1 MKKLVTLL
9 FAALVAAACT
19 STPGARQLSDWE
31 MQQVGGSKT
40 YSVTVPTTV
49 AGALHRAGELGE
61 NPLEQMNLFELDQT
75 RFDSTWVFTTR
86 FKGGKGHHILRIGG
100 IGYSADILVNG
111 TLIASADTTLGVFAT
126 REWDITPLLAQEN
139 KLEVRTHK
147 SPWGSLNH
155 GFVDWNPHALDEFM
169 GLIAPVSIIR
179 VADVQVQDV
188 YVRPEL
194 SEDLTQASIVVT
206 TTLVNRGD
214 QPAEGTLKGKYEG
227 GSFSQ
232 KVSLQPGET
241 RVICQKEEVVN
252 PRIWW
257 PYDMGTPELYHLEMA
272 FGNSHSKEVAF
283 GLRSVTS
290 EIDSLGHRQFYVNGK
305 KILFKAA
312 GWTDDYFMEDTPER
326 TRAQLQLVKNMGLN
340 GIRFENIWGKD
351 DTVYDLC
358 DQMGILNLVGWSC
371 LWEWPGQCGLP
382 GDPKYGCITTPELQ
396 DLAVRYFHDQLI
408 RLRNHP
414 AIIGWLTGSD
424 MLPHPDLEARYL
436 DLYKELEYRPYVC
449 SAANRTSTLSGPSGV
464 KMMGPYD
471 YVAPD
476 YWYIDTRNGGAYG
489 FNTETGIGLNMP
501 QQENV
506 RRIVGEDHLWPV
518 DEVWYKHC
526 VRGKQMNPSILLGVV
541 AGEYG
546 EATGFEDFVRKAQA
560 ADYDGTRAMFEA
572 FRCHID
578 HATGIVQWMLNSA
591 WPALYWQLYDWY
603 LAPTA
608 GYYGTKKGNAPYQ
621 LIYNYGEHAV
631 YAVNDVMPEANYEVV
646 MKLYDSQSRLVRR
659 DDKPVDFTPRAP
671 EKVFEGIEGPGFLSL
686 QVLHGEEVVAT
697 NFYCLP
703 EKDNVYDW
711 AASNWFI
718 SPIKEYG
725 SLSFVTALP
734 QASLS
739 MEVQKAD
746 GGYSVTLSNASETI
760 AYQNILKA
768 LDEKGQLIPAVLWS
782 DNFFALEPGESRTVS
797 CTLPDGFSSARI
809 AFDGWNG
816 VL

>member
-31 MQQVGGSKT
+31 MQQAGSSKT

-100 IGYSADILVNG
+100 MGYSADILVNG

-126 REWDITPLLAQEN
+126 REWDITHLLAQEN

-283 GLRSVTS
+283 GLRNVSS
-290 EIDSLGHRQFYVNGK
+290 EVDSLGHRQFYVNGR

-408 RLRNHP
+408 RLRNQP

-506 RRIVGEDHLWPV
+506 RRIVGEDHLWPG

-646 MKLYDSQSRLVRR
+646 MKLYDS
-659 DDKPVDFTPRAP
+659 RAP

-703 EKDNVYDW
+703 EKDTVYDW